1 MEVNIRRED
10 AEIVRDLLRQK
21 VEELDKEINR
31 TESRAFKREL
41 QEIDR
46 AVGRVVTVLS
56 SALALPEPTP
66 SVSVSK

>member
-31 TESRAFKREL
+31 TESLAFKREL

-46 AVGRVVTVLS
+46 AIGRVVTVLS
-56 SALALPEPTP
+56 GALASPEPTP
-66 SVSVSK
+66 SVSVSE

>member
-10 AEIVRDLLRQK
+10 AEIVRDLLQQK
-21 VEELDKEINR
+21 IEELDKEINR

-46 AVGRVVTVLS
+46 AIGRVVTVLS
-56 SALALPEPTP
+56 GALAVPEPTP
-66 SVSVSK
+66 SVSVSE